1 MKKKKLYWIAG
12 AAIINLLTLLVI
24 SPIVLN
30 IMEDNRM
37 KFYTSRE
44 EEWMLE
50 EGTYYIYKPPKLH
63 DWYLANDYG
72 DDFYIVDNNPA
83 RFYTITTTFYLSGDQ
98 EQIKIHS
105 ILYEYKTNQ
114 LFGSPFAVF
123 EIDESGNYKMNSD
136 IDFSGEAQTFIPK
149 FYISDT
155 HPRTITLWEM
165 TRAISGFLLIL
176 SVFSF
181 IGVIYWNMRY
191 EDYVNQSKPADDDSA
206 SKWTN
211 KFY

>member
-1 MKKKKLYWIAG
+1 MNKKKLYWIAG
-12 AAIINLLTLLVI
+12 AVILNLLTLFVI
-24 SPIVLN
+24 SQAVLN
-30 IMEDNRM
+30 IMEDKRM
-37 KFYTSRE
+37 KFYTSKE
-44 EEWMLE
+44 EEWILE
-50 EGTYYIYKPPKLH
+50 EGTYYIYKPPKIH

-72 DDFYIVDNNPA
+72 DDFYIVDNHPV
-83 RFYTITTTFYLSGDQ
+83 RFYTITTTFNLSGDQ

-105 ILYEYKTNQ
+105 ILYKYKTNQ

-136 IDFSGEAQTFIPK
+136 IDFSGEAQTFITN

-155 HPRTITLWEM
+155 HPRTITLWEI

-181 IGVIYWNMRY
+181 FGVIYWSMRY
-191 EDYVNQSKPADDDSA
+191 EDYVNPIANQSKPADDDSA
-206 SKWTN
+206 SK
-211 KFY
+211 